1 MLILL
6 GLVLLVFLPDPWNV
20 VAFVVCIPLFA
31 GEIYLW
37 NRTVRHK
44 RPQVGAE
51 TLIGAAGVAITECAP
66 DGQVMARAAAMTD
79 TILFA
84 DIDTAENGRS
94 HARQLFLRHRR
105 PELYAEWV
113 GR

>member
-66 DGQVMARAAAMTD
+66 DGQVRIGGTIWEARS
-79 TILFA
+79 
-84 DIDTAENGRS
+84 TAPLATGDAVRVVS
-94 HARQLFLRHRR
+94 RDGLRLTVEPGPPR
-105 PELYAEWV
+105 
-113 GR
+113 